1 MTSQTDKDKVKNDLL
16 QRLRD
21 EILSEDASSDPI
33 DDDLDGFFDAI
44 LIDGSADPD
53 VLQAVDA
60 LLADEGFL
68 SIDQRQR
75 LVDGAKRGIRWRQAM
90 TGPLTRLLRAE
101 RADHNIE
108 LATLA
113 ATLEVEPERLSDFE
127 HARIPL
133 TDADPTMVARWIHE
147 VGADTN
153 AALEGLRQSLG
164 LFPARAF
171 VGSGDAA
178 AKPKK
183 RAKKFYDEVEA
194 LLRAVTDDG

>member
-21 EILSEDASSDPI
+21 EILSEDSSSDPI
-33 DDDLDGFFDAI
+33 DDDLDGLFDAI
-44 LIDGSADPD
+44 LIDGVADPD

-68 SIDQRQR
+68 SIDQRER

-108 LATLA
+108 LTTLA
-113 ATLEVEPERLSDFE
+113 ASLEVDPERLSDFE
-127 HARIPL
+127 HARVPL
-133 TDADPTMVARWIHE
+133 TEAGPILVARWIQE
-147 VGADTN
+147 VGADTD
-153 AALEGLRQSLG
+153 AALEGLQQSLG
-164 LFPARAF
+164 LVHTRAF

-194 LLRAVTDDG
+194 VLRAGTGEG